1 MARAKGLHCVIEQA
15 VTFLAVSSL
24 LPIMPLRM
32 PTLNPATQSVV
43 AKCCHLPQ
51 TVDDCGRVALAQEQP
66 AIVWPGERASCRET
80 NTSRVGSAENCL
92 HTALG
97 QLGCP
102 LSVPGTDALP
112 GG

>member
-1 MARAKGLHCVIEQA
+1 M
-15 VTFLAVSSL
+15 TFLAVSSL
-24 LPIMPLRM
+24 LPIMPLRRM

-51 TVDDCGRVALAQEQP
+51 TVDDCARVALAQEQP

-97 QLGCP
+97 QLECP
-102 LSVPGTDALP
+102 LPVPGTDALP